1 VSSPLIPFAITALVV
16 IGLDQITKAIVLA
29 EIPLRDSIPVI
40 DGFFK
45 IVHVRNPGAAFS
57 LFATAPEWFRTPFF
71 LGITIVAVA
80 ALLVIAFRLPPDERV
95 LSVALGGVLG
105 GALGNLLDRLVH
117 GEVIDFL
124 YVYWREW
131 YWPAFNVAD
140 SSITISVV
148 AIVLHS
154 FLVREDSGA
163 DPGGSARST
172 A

>member
-1 VSSPLIPFAITALVV
+1 MRAALIPFAITALVV
-16 IGLDQITKAIVLA
+16 IVLDQLTKAVVLA
-29 EIPLRDSIPVI
+29 EIPLRGSIPVI

-57 LFATAPEWFRTPFF
+57 LFASAPEWFREPFF
-71 LGITIVAVA
+71 LVITIVAVV
-80 ALLVIAFRLPPDERV
+80 ALLVIALRLPADER
-95 LSVALGGVLG
+95 LLAVALGGVLG
-105 GALGNLLDRLVH
+105 GALGNLLDRIVH

-140 SSITISVV
+140 SSITISVLV
-148 AIVLHS
+148 IVLHS
-154 FLVREDSGA
+154 FLEREDSPA
-163 DPGGSARST
+163 DSGGSPRPA

>member
-1 VSSPLIPFAITALVV
+1 MPPSLIPFAITALAV
-16 IGLDQITKAIVLA
+16 IVLDQLTKAVVLA
-29 EIPLRDSIPVI
+29 ELPLRDSIPVI

-57 LFATAPEWFRTPFF
+57 LFANAPEWFRAPFF
-71 LGITIVAVA
+71 LGITIVAVVS
-80 ALLVIAFRLPPDERV
+80 LLVIAFRLPPDERL

-140 SSITISVV
+140 SSITISVLV
-148 AIVLHS
+148 IVLHS
-154 FLVREDSGA
+154 FLAGDGSGA
-163 DPGGSARST
+163 GSRRSARP
-172 A
+172 AA